1 MKSSTKLQPVA
12 KIRKQQEK
20 NAARLHGDTL
30 RQAEQQQKQL
40 NELISYRD
48 QYLKAFQLA
57 AESGLSAVQMQD
69 YRLFI
74 NRLDVAIKQQQQ
86 SVANDHE
93 KCEISHKK
101 WLDKRSRTKVI
112 DKVVEKRQR
121 LEHDIKEK
129 REQRESENRPHKSIT
144 NR

>member
-48 QYLKAFQLA
+48 QYLKAFQIA

-86 SVANDHE
+86 SVVNDQE

-112 DKVVEKRQR
+112 DKVVEKRQQ
-121 LEHDIKEK
+121 LEHKIKEK
-129 REQRESENRPHKSIT
+129 REQRELENLPHKNIT

>member
-1 MKSSTKLQPVA
+1 MKSSIKLQPVA

-30 RQAEQQQKQL
+30 HQAEQQQQQL
-40 NELISYRD
+40 SELISYRD

-86 SVANDHE
+86 SVANGQE